1 MAERKLAHI
10 ELVHDITPIEGADNI
25 EKIFCLGWGLIAK
38 KGEFKEGDKAVY
50 IEIDSQVDIT
60 KPGFEFLEK
69 NKGRIKT
76 LKLNRFNVISQGIA
90 LPLDV
95 VGLDAS
101 KYNVGDD
108 VTKVLGIKK
117 YENPEEKRL
126 AKEGRDLRIDRVNTR
141 YKKFMKTK
149 LGKWIMRHKFTRSL
163 FLKFFGGKKI
173 KPKAWPDFITKT
185 DETRIENIPQQLKD
199 KRKLEVTEKLDGT
212 STTFFIK
219 KKRGTKYEFG
229 VCSRNVRQLDKEQA
243 CYHDYNIYWA
253 MADKYKVQNVLERI
267 ALKYN
272 YPEYIVLQGESIG
285 KVQGNPYK
293 LQEDDFYGFN
303 FIINGKKMDSVEAAE
318 LMKHYGIKWV
328 PILQTDF
335 VCPDTMEEMKKLAT
349 AKSVINPDVL
359 REGCVYR
366 DANNTV
372 SFKNV
377 SNEYLLNHNQ

>member
-1 MAERKLAHI
+1 MVERALAHI

-50 IEIDSQVDIT
+50 IEIDSQVDTT

-76 LKLNRFNVISQGIA
+76 LKLSKFNVISQGIA

-108 VTKVLGIKK
+108 VTKVLGITKIQTD
-117 YENPEEKRL
+117 EEKRL
-126 AKEGRDLRIDRVNTR
+126 ARESVDLRINRVNFR
-141 YKKFMKTK
+141 YKKFMKSK
-149 LGKWIMRHKFTRSL
+149 LGKWIMKHKFTCSL

-185 DETRIENIPQQLKD
+185 DETRIENIPQQLED

-219 KKRGTKYEFG
+219 KKHGTKYEFG

-303 FIINGKKMDSVEAAE
+303 LIIDGKKMDSVDAAE

-372 SFKNV
+372 SFKNI
-377 SNEYLLNHNQ
+377 SNDYLLKRNL

>member
-50 IEIDSQVDIT
+50 IEIDSQVDTT

-90 LPLDV
+90 LPLDA

-108 VTKVLGIKK
+108 VTKVLSITKIQTD
-117 YENPEEKRL
+117 EEKRL
-126 AKEGRDLRIDRVNTR
+126 IRESADPRINRVNSR
-141 YKKFMKTK
+141 YKKFMKSK
-149 LGKWIMRHKFTRSL
+149 LGKWVMKHKFTRTL
-163 FLKFFGGKKI
+163 FLRLFGGKKV
-173 KPKAWPDFITKT
+173 KPKAWPDFISKT

-212 STTFFIK
+212 STTFFIR

-253 MADKYKVQNVLERI
+253 MADKYKVQSVLERI
-267 ALKYN
+267 ALRYN

-303 FIINGKKMDSVEAAE
+303 LIINGKKMDSVEAAE

-377 SNEYLLNHNQ
+377 SNDYLLKRNL

>member
-50 IEIDSQVDIT
+50 IEIDSQVDTT

-69 NKGRIKT
+69 NNGRIKT
-76 LKLNRFNVISQGIA
+76 FKLNRFNVISQGIA
-90 LPLDV
+90 LPLNV

-117 YENPEEKRL
+117 YETPEEKRL
-126 AKEGRDLRIDRVNTR
+126 ARESQDPRIARANSR
-141 YKKFMKTK
+141 HKKFMKSRF
-149 LGKWIMRHKFTRSL
+149 GKWLMRHKFTRNILLSL
-163 FLKFFGGKKI
+163 LGVRRA

-185 DETRIENIPQQLKD
+185 DETRIENVPGQLKD
-199 KRKLEVTEKLDGT
+199 KRPLEVTEKLDGT
-212 STTFFIK
+212 STTFFVK
-219 KKRGTKYEFG
+219 RKRGTKYEFG
-229 VCSRNVRQLDKEQA
+229 VCSRNVRQLDEKQA
-243 CYHDYNIYWA
+243 CYHEYNIYWA
-253 MADKYKVQNVLERI
+253 MAK
-267 ALKYN
+267 KYN
-272 YPEYIVLQGESIG
+272 VEEVLNKLVKMNNYPDHIVLQGESIG

-293 LQEDDFYGFN
+293 LDEDDFYAFN
-303 FIINGKKMDSVEAAE
+303 LIIDGRKLDSVVG
-318 LMKHYGIKWV
+318 KHILSEFGIKWV

-335 VCPDTMEEMKKLAT
+335 VCPDTMEEIKALANG
-349 AKSVINPDVL
+349 KSVITPTVL

-366 DANNTV
+366 DAENTR

-377 SNEYLLNHNQ
+377 SNEFLLSKK